1 MLIGKGAQLDSQDNG
16 GITALRI
23 ATDERLTDCVRLLI
37 QHGSGVSIQVV
48 DHIFIS
54 YDLSIE

>member
-23 ATDERLTDCVRLLI
+23 AIDERLTDCVRLLT
-37 QHGSGVSIQVV
+37 QHGSNVSIQVV
-48 DHIFIS
+48 DHIFIN
-54 YDLSIE
+54 YNLNI